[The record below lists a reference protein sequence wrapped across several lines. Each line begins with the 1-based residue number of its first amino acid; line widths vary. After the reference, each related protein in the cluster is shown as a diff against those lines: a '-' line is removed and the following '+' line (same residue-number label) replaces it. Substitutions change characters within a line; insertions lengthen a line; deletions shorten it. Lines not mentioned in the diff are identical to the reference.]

1 MSKVTSPKDLWSGLI
16 YLAFGVAGL
25 WFGAAYPMGTAG
37 RMGSGYFPKV
47 LAAVLV
53 GFGVVAVVRSLVL
66 SGEPISRLRWKP
78 IVLILAACALFGLLL
93 QPAGM
98 IPALFVLTVLSAA
111 ASAKFRLD
119 ARALMGVVALIAVCA
134 LVFVKGL
141 GVQMPLLGSWFEPVT
156 AQFPWL
162 R

>member
-1 MSKVTSPKDLWSGLI
+1 MSRVSSPKDLWSGLI
-16 YLAFGVAGL
+16 YLGFGLGGL

-53 GFGVVAVVRSLVL
+53 GFGVVAIVRSLVL
-66 SGEPISRLRWKP
+66 SGEPVSRLHWKP

-111 ASAKFRLD
+111 ASAKFRLE
-119 ARALMGVVALIAVCA
+119 ARALLGVVALIAACA
-134 LVFVKGL
+134 LIFVKGL
-141 GVQMPLLGSWFEPVT
+141 GVQMPLLGSWFDPVT